1 MQGKTGEKITLS
13 MRRAGSLSSF
23 RGQWNTAKPPKVR
36 PHSISSRLRA
46 VICEGVSSASSFFQ
60 ASAMTL
66 HRHTNPSYT
75 LKVSIIPLSCSQAC
89 SPSETTRP

>member
-36 PHSISSRLRA
+36 PHSISSRLSA
-46 VICEGVSSASSFFQ
+46 VTCEGVKSASSFFH
-60 ASAMTL
+60 ARAITL
-66 HRHTNPSYT
+66 CRPITSVSTYTEALYPSI
-75 LKVSIIPLSCSQAC
+75 KRNKSD
-89 SPSETTRP
+89 